1 MTPKKKLNSSLQD
14 NWGYNKKYLDFIV
27 SSGEI
32 KKLILD
38 RAEILG
44 LSIYQVCEEAG
55 MNYDYF
61 KKFYLQKQEPQC
73 SFKLRQ
79 LDLIRIAAVVVV
91 EIRLTI
97 LTTPIDQVETEH
109 IKGKKFVNRDA
120 KRQSRED
127 QDFGARYSS

>member
-1 MTPKKKLNSSLQD
+1 LSENNKITKGLRGS
-14 NWGYNKKYLDFIV
+14 WGYNKKYLDIIV

-79 LDLIRIAAVVVV
+79 LDIIRMAKVVGV
-91 EIRLTI
+91 EIRLTV
-97 LTTPIDQVETEH
+97 LTTPIDQVKTDH

-120 KRQSRED
+120 KWKSRED
-127 QDFGARYSS
+127 KEFSARYS